1 MGARRFLVGLLAAA
15 ALVLG
20 AGVDRASAAS
30 SCAQRVITAWSAGT
44 LDAKYPPACYRA
56 ALDRLP
62 EDVALYSSAQDDI
75 NRELLAA
82 ISRQRKPPSGPPAGG
97 LAAVEPWHAFA
108 AGGGAV
114 LVAVSLGYGAMR
126 VVRWR
131 QASAQ
136 RSWSRDRP
144 PTFR

>member
-1 MGARRFLVGLLAAA
+1 VGLLAFA

-20 AGVDRASAAS
+20 SGVDRASAAS
-30 SCAQRVITAWSAGT
+30 SCAQRVITAWSAGK

-82 ISRQRKPPSGPPAGG
+82 ISRQRRPPSGPAGS
-97 LAAVEPWHAFA
+97 LAAVEPWHAAA

-114 LVAVSLGYGAMR
+114 LVAVSLGYGA
-126 VVRWR
+126 VRMV
-131 QASAQ
+131 
-136 RSWSRDRP
+136 RSRRAAARRPWSRQHP

>member
-1 MGARRFLVGLLAAA
+1 
-15 ALVLG
+15 
-20 AGVDRASAAS
+20 VDRASAAT
-30 SCAQRVITAWSAGT
+30 SCAQRVITAWSAGK
-44 LDAKYPPACYRA
+44 LDATYPPACYRA

-82 ISRQRKPPSGPPAGG
+82 ISRQRKPPSGPAGG
-97 LAAVEPWHAFA
+97 LATVEPWHAFA
-108 AGGGAV
+108 AAGGAV

-136 RSWSRDRP
+136 RSWPRHRP
-144 PTFR
+144 PTYR